1 MRNNKARWQ
10 FFNNDYKNPLSAQ
23 EVRYWKTA
31 LQKLLK
37 IGIEFEL
44 NLQNK
49 DGMCKGDNTACT
61 CSKMITNC
69 WTICEKLKKC
79 NITPHRDTCVNYT
92 EEECD
97 DKSCEDC
104 EQYNLLCPEIAC
116 VDFRSVCFTCTD
128 FVRDCD
134 TCDRKWEPEKDP
146 IHSRSVI
153 CNTLEPSNT
162 YGSVAKSGVVSV
174 KEDGSL
180 SGNGGVEV
188 ITVGRRIDFW
198 EFYTMSKNVL
208 DVVTK
213 NGGFIN
219 ERCSNHM
226 HLLTSYYNSNEGGS
240 LINEMEK
247 AMPSLIMENFHQL
260 CRRYQNPITWLTMA
274 LSAPNSM
281 TRWEKFRV
289 SVLETSP
296 AARGM
301 EGVLSDIRNV
311 TKEANSK
318 SKYGWVNY
326 DNLMLNRSGDVRLFH
341 IEMRTSD
348 AMLLPSAISA
358 IACLYYALVI
368 KSVEISRYGLLKVGD
383 ENWLDKA
390 KEVKEAMLNN
400 CSDYNANRVS
410 NTSELMQ
417 HRDYLTTESL
427 GMISNL
433 KSILI
438 GLDPAYIVLEKM
450 IHNPIALQRCEG
462 CSWGEIESSLEV
474 LLNKE
479 DQLTSK
485 VSEVID
491 LKIIEDCRD
500 VDMWI
505 RNVVN
510 HLNEAGDDGISI
522 DTVKECTDIKFREGE
537 VIWSKSLG
545 SVIAL

>member
-10 FFNNDYKNPLSAQ
+10 FFNNEYKNPLSAQ
-23 EVRYWKTA
+23 EIRYWKTA

-44 NLQNK
+44 NLQKK
-49 DGMCKGDNTACT
+49 DGMCKGDNNTCT
-61 CSKMITNC
+61 CSKMDTDC
-69 WTICEKLKKC
+69 WTVCEKFEDCAK
-79 NITPHRDTCVNYT
+79 TPHRDTCVNY
-92 EEECD
+92 EEVSCA
-97 DKSCEDC
+97 DKPCKDC
-104 EQYNLLCPEIAC
+104 EQYELLCPEIAC

-128 FVRDCD
+128 FVRNCD
-134 TCDRKWEPEKDP
+134 TCARRWESEKDP
-146 IHSRSVI
+146 FHSRDMIHKV
-153 CNTLEPSNT
+153 LGPSNT

-208 DVVTK
+208 DVVVK

-226 HLLTSYYNSNEGGS
+226 HLLTSYYNSNDNGN

-247 AMPSLIMENFHQL
+247 AMPSLIIENFHQL

-274 LSAPNSM
+274 LDDPEHM

-296 AARGM
+296 ATKGM
-301 EGVLSDIRNV
+301 EGVLSDIRNI
-311 TKEANSK
+311 TKKANSK

-326 DNLMLNRSGDVRLFH
+326 DNLMLDLGGDVRLFH

-348 AMLLPSAISA
+348 AMLLPSAIAA

-383 ENWLDKA
+383 KNWLDKA
-390 KEVKEAMLNN
+390 REVKEAMLNN
-400 CSDYNANRVS
+400 CSDYNTNRVS
-410 NTSELMQ
+410 DTSALMQ
-417 HRDYLTTESL
+417 HRDYLTTEAL

-433 KSILI
+433 KGILI
-438 GLDPAYIVLEKM
+438 TLDPAYLVLEKM
-450 IHNPIALQRCEG
+450 VHNPIAMQRCEG
-462 CSWGEIESSLEV
+462 HSWKEIESNLEIF
-474 LLNKE
+474 LNKE

-491 LKIIEDCRD
+491 LKIIDDCKD
-500 VDMWI
+500 VSMWI
-505 RNVVN
+505 RSVVS
-510 HLNEAGDDGISI
+510 HLNEAGDDEISV
-522 DTVKECTDIKFREGE
+522 DNVKECTDIKFREGE